1 MKKLNKSSL
10 ILLACALL
18 APALRG
24 QETLTLDKYLS
35 QVESTNPDIKAAD
48 FSMRAAGQ
56 KARELD
62 MNYSPILAGGYNYT
76 DDKSGSSFGSTM
88 ATKEMKANAWSVNA
102 SKKFFTGTTVTLG
115 YTNSDAAFDLYSP
128 ITIMGNS
135 LTNFTGYEVK
145 PYAQVSQSLLR
156 DFMAGI
162 TQTGID
168 KVKAQARSGQ
178 YMLLFKK
185 QQLMLKA
192 RSVYWSMSLARE
204 VVSFRQA
211 SLDRAKKLLDW
222 NENKYK
228 LDLVDKGDYLQTQ
241 AAYKLRQL
249 NLQLAQEDLVKAV
262 RDFNQMLGKQD
273 NAPDADLEKISDK
286 ISSLDAVGALE
297 RSGKRADVLSAEATY
312 KSAQF
317 AEAETKYRALP
328 ELSLNGTYSSHGLAL
343 NYSDAWEQASNNKL
357 PVYSVGLSFIVPLDF
372 KTLNTVKTGY
382 RNEFYSAKDTLD
394 SALLAEKNDWEQLQT
409 SWKNV
414 KSRLKLAEEIR
425 VIQNRRVENEQDKFQ
440 RGRTTTFQLLSAE
453 NDLDDATLNV
463 YRMVFEELMTHA
475 QAELYNTKEL
485 R

>member
-1 MKKLNKSSL
+1 MKKTIIK
-10 ILLACALL
+10 LLLCIFFL
-18 APALRG
+18 APAAGG
-24 QETLTLDKYLS
+24 QETLTLNKYLGL
-35 QVESTNPDIKAAD
+35 VESTNPDIRSAD
-48 FSMRAAGQ
+48 YSIQAAGQ
-56 KARELD
+56 KAQELD
-62 MNYSPILAGGYNYT
+62 MNYSPILSGAYNYT
-76 DDKSGSSFGSTM
+76 DDKSGASFGSTM
-88 ATKEMKANAWSVNA
+88 ATREMKATAWSVNA
-102 SKKFFTGTTVTLG
+102 SKKFFTGTTLTLG
-115 YTNSDAAFDLYSP
+115 YTNSEAAFDLYSP
-128 ITIMGNS
+128 ISIMGNN

-168 KVKAQARSGQ
+168 KAKAQARSGQ

-185 QQLMLKA
+185 QQLLLRA
-192 RSVYWSMSLARE
+192 RSVYWNLSLARE
-204 VVSFRQA
+204 VVAFRQA

-273 NAPDADLEKISDK
+273 NAVNSELEKISEE
-286 ISSLDAVGALE
+286 ISSLDAIGALE
-297 RSGKRADVLSAEATY
+297 RSGKRADVLSAESTY

-317 AEAETKYRALP
+317 AEEETKYRALP
-328 ELSLNGTYSSHGLAL
+328 ELSLNGSYSSHGLAL
-343 NYSDAWEQASNNKL
+343 NYSDAWEQASNNRL
-357 PVYSVGLSFIVPLDF
+357 PVYAVGLSFIVPLDY
-372 KTLNTVKTGY
+372 KTLNTVKAGY
-382 RNEFYSAKDTLD
+382 KNEFYSAKDTLD
-394 SALLAEKNDWEQLQT
+394 STLLAEKNDWDQLQV

-414 KSRLKLAEEIR
+414 KSRLKLGEEIR
-425 VIQNRRVENEQDKFQ
+425 VIQNKRVENEQDKFR

-475 QAELYNTKEL
+475 QAELYNTREMK
-485 R
+485 